1 MSAYCLSSKI
11 KRTKMCN
18 YTNKSSTTDTCFSTA
33 QTTVF
38 LGYSTIHIAC
48 SKGSSSA
55 EGRFCT
61 SCVHGHAVN
70 RVGITVCQCF
80 STGVLAVSKAS
91 AEPKAS
97 ANGIQGFLWIKSRY
111 RNYTAFEATG
121 HVFFVRSGLDPN
133 TTGELT
139 VGRCVVT
146 DLNVSSVCCIYVCR

>member
-18 YTNKSSTTDTCFSTA
+18 YANKSSTTDTCFSTA

-38 LGYSTIHIAC
+38 LGYSTIYIAR

-61 SCVHGHAVN
+61 GCVHGHAVN

-80 STGVLAVSKAS
+80 STGVLRYLRLPRNLILLPMASKGS
-91 AEPKAS
+91 CES
-97 ANGIQGFLWIKSRY
+97 NRD
-111 RNYTAFEATG
+111 TG
-121 HVFFVRSGLDPN
+121 TIRHLRPLDTFSLYGRGSIRTPL
-133 TTGELT
+133 GSLQW
-139 VGRCVVT
+139 VGV
-146 DLNVSSVCCIYVCR
+146 